1 MNTKFRTFFSALLM
15 ASGCMITTSNLHAE
29 PKTLSN
35 SLSSTIK
42 NTLQN
47 QPGDFGIYA
56 APNKKAPLVC
66 INCDKLT
73 PAASTIKLAVIDAA
87 YQAAKDGKI
96 SFNDTIVIHNHF
108 QSLVSKRF
116 FSIDQKED
124 SYDTLY
130 EQNGQPVKIS
140 ELLRV
145 MIQYSSNL
153 ATNLLVEKLGVPYIN
168 GILKQQHLNGMVLG
182 RMIEDLEADD
192 QNIKNLVT
200 ARGLGTFLQKL
211 EDGEI
216 VGPQQSQEI
225 IQIMLGQ
232 KFNDIIPPLLP
243 KNTPIAHKTGWITGV
258 RNDAAIVTL
267 PNGKKYILV
276 LLSKNLPSESEGIKT
291 FNQVSKQTYDYFI
304 QH

>member
-1 MNTKFRTFFSALLM
+1 MMT
-15 ASGCMITTSNLHAE
+15 ASNVHAE
-29 PKTLSN
+29 PKISSN
-35 SLSSTIK
+35 SLSITIK

-47 QPGDFGIYA
+47 QRGDFDIYA
-56 APNKKAPLVC
+56 APNKNPPLVC
-66 INCDKLT
+66 INCDTLT

-87 YQAAKDGKI
+87 YQAEKDGKI
-96 SFNDTIVIHNHF
+96 NFNDTIIIHNHF
-108 QSLVSKRF
+108 QSLVSKNF

-130 EQNGQPVKIS
+130 EQNGQPIKIS

-153 ATNLLVEKLGVPYIN
+153 ATNLLVEKLGLPYIN
-168 GILKQQHLNGMVLG
+168 SILKQQHLNGMILG
-182 RMIEDLEADD
+182 RMIEDLEADG

-200 ARGLGTFLQKL
+200 ARGLGIFLQKL
-211 EDGEI
+211 ENGEI
-216 VGPQQSQEI
+216 VGPQQSHEI

-243 KNTPIAHKTGWITGV
+243 KNTPIAHKTGWIKGV
-258 RNDAAIVTL
+258 RNDAAIVIL
-267 PNGKKYILV
+267 PNGKKYILI
-276 LLSKNLPSESEGIKT
+276 LLSKNLPSEPEGIKI
-291 FNQVSKQTYDYFI
+291 FNQVSKQTYDYFS